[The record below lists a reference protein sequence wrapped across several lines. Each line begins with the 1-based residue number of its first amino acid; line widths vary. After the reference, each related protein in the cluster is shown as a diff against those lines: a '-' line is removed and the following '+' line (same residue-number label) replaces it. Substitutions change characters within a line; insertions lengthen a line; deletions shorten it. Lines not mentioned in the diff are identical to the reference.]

1 MERAIIAFRND
12 TVDDFNNL
20 LVERMP
26 AAEHSFE
33 AANYMDI
40 RENAAVAEPFAV
52 EYLQSISLA
61 LLLAA
66 CLQLKIGELI
76 ILLRNLGSCKGR
88 CNSIRM
94 RVSGIRHNCMDVAMG
109 KRFDEKVCLL
119 PRIKLTT
126 SDEELP
132 FILQHTQ
139 FPICLCNAI
148 TVNKSQDQ
156 S

>member
-1 MERAIIAFRND
+1 
-12 TVDDFNNL
+12 
-20 LVERMP
+20 MP
-26 AAEHSFE
+26 GAKHSFE
-33 AANYMDI
+33 AANYMG
-40 RENAAVAEPFAV
+40 RGENAAVAEPFAV
-52 EYLQSISLA
+52 MYLQSISLA

-94 RVSGIRHNCMDVAMG
+94 RVSGIRHTCMDVAIMG